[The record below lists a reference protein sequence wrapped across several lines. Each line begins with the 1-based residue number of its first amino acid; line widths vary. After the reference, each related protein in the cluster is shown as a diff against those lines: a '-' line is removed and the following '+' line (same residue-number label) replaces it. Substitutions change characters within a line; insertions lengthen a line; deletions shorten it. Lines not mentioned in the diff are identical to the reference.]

1 MWASEVARQGGEVMS
16 KSMFARFMQMNGSIL
31 GWRDQVSWL
40 KVTRREADMIESLF
54 GTRHVGRGGLRISST
69 VVSTDAMRRLRNIHA
84 PGGTAP

>member
-1 MWASEVARQGGEVMS
+1 MWASEGARQGGEAMS
-16 KSMFARFMQMNGSIL
+16 NSMFARFMQMNGSIM
-31 GWRDQVSWL
+31 GWRDQISWL

>member
-1 MWASEVARQGGEVMS
+1 
-16 KSMFARFMQMNGSIL
+16 MFARFMQMNGSIM
-31 GWRDQVSWL
+31 GWRDRIAWPT
-40 KVTRREADMIESLF
+40 VTRREADMIESLF